1 MIGLTGFTFLFINQ
15 TIGII
20 NPNSDAG
27 RVRATDMAFSSS
39 SFVFAL
45 IAYFQTIVYPSD
57 ASLRSTNLCVSIVF
71 GFFIV
76 ALFLEYGVGLRM
88 ENYAFDLSIV

>member
-15 TIGII
+15 SIGII
-20 NPNSDAG
+20 DPNSDAG

-45 IAYFQTIVYPSD
+45 IAYIQTIIYPSD
-57 ASLRSTNLCVSIVF
+57 TSLRSTNLCVSVVF

-76 ALFLEYGVGLRM
+76 AAFLQYGADVTM
-88 ENYAFDLSIV
+88 